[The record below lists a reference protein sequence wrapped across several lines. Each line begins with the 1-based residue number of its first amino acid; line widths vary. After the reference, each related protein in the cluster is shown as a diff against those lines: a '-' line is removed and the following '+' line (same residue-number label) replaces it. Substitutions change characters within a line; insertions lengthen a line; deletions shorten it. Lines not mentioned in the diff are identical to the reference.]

1 MALPI
6 NFCAVDVRDGSM
18 VPQTLE
24 AAATTDINYMTLP
37 RCSRVRKA
45 NCPQPVCH
53 HPNVAGVLCLLWFAL
68 GACSLRTVPPI
79 KFVPLLGAEKKIA
92 TTEVLSRA
100 LKDRDVA
107 VRAQAIELLAVLSQS
122 EREST
127 KKEVANVFG
136 AALKDR
142 DPGIRLQVIE
152 KLGRMEEKY
161 GNKYLFSAV
170 RDPNP
175 FVREKVLSVLSN
187 READRLAQEAARLA
201 AEAAPPPTP

>member
-1 MALPI
+1 M
-6 NFCAVDVRDGSM
+6 
-18 VPQTLE
+18 
-24 AAATTDINYMTLP
+24 
-37 RCSRVRKA
+37 
-45 NCPQPVCH
+45 
-53 HPNVAGVLCLLWFAL
+53 
-68 GACSLRTVPPI
+68 
-79 KFVPLLGAEKKIA
+79 PLLGAEKKIA

-107 VRAQAIELLAVLSQS
+107 VRAQAIELLGVLSQS
-122 EREST
+122 DREST
-127 KKEVANVFG
+127 RKEVARVFG

-152 KLGRMEEKY
+152 KLGRMDEKY

-175 FVREKVLSVLSN
+175 FVREKVLAVLSN
-187 READRLAQEAARLA
+187 REEDRLAQEAARLA